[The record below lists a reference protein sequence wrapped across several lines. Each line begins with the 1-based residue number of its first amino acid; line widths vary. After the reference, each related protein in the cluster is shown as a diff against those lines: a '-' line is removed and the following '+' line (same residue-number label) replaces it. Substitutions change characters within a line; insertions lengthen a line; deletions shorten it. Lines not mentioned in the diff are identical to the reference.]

1 MPIIL
6 LNPNRGYVKL
16 EAHVQ
21 TKFSCHVIFEA
32 KFLQMLFCTSFT
44 KQFQYISLEQLPDC
58 YAGKPLFTIIVS
70 VGHSAL
76 KEDDVLYTFCG
87 PPFLRCMVVL

>member
-1 MPIIL
+1 M
-6 LNPNRGYVKL
+6 
-16 EAHVQ
+16 
-21 TKFSCHVIFEA
+21 
-32 KFLQMLFCTSFT
+32 
-44 KQFQYISLEQLPDC
+44 EQLPDC

-70 VGHSAL
+70 VAHSAL

>member
-1 MPIIL
+1 M
-6 LNPNRGYVKL
+6 
-16 EAHVQ
+16 
-21 TKFSCHVIFEA
+21 
-32 KFLQMLFCTSFT
+32 
-44 KQFQYISLEQLPDC
+44 EQLPHC
-58 YAGKPLFTIIVS
+58 YAGKLLFTIIVS

>member
-1 MPIIL
+1 MSRQIL
-6 LNPNRGYVKL
+6 VPC
-16 EAHVQ
+16 
-21 TKFSCHVIFEA
+21 KFWGW
-32 KFLQMLFCTSFT
+32 
-44 KQFQYISLEQLPDC
+44 QFQYISMEQLPDC